1 MSSSESRDSVPETF
15 AGVGVRPLSQGCE
28 DCPLR
33 CAVLERSLGGSPGGR
48 RPPYPVGVANCG
60 WCRAAGVGSGCSS
73 LFGLLF
79 SEGPQLVTGEPILAD
94 SIPEGGLNGE
104 GREFGPRAR
113 DGGLPPPDPLS
124 FYPSVRSVPLSL
136 PCWNLGAQEMEQM
149 PCGGGGS
156 LGRGGPP
163 NSSGHQESSVLC
175 WCPPSALW
183 DMGLVSG
190 AISRVLP
197 LRPSCPLR
205 WSLL

>member
-1 MSSSESRDSVPETF
+1 MFSSESRDSVPEAF

-48 RPPYPVGVANCG
+48 KPPSTVGVANCG

-79 SEGPQLVTGEPILAD
+79 SEGPQLVTGEPILAY

-149 PCGGGGS
+149 LCGGAVRWVGAVPLTPVGIRKVLS
-156 LGRGGPP
+156 CAGVRILLCGTWDLCLEQSPVCL
-163 NSSGHQESSVLC
+163 SSGLAVL
-175 WCPPSALW
+175 
-183 DMGLVSG
+183 
-190 AISRVLP
+190 
-197 LRPSCPLR
+197 
-205 WSLL
+205 